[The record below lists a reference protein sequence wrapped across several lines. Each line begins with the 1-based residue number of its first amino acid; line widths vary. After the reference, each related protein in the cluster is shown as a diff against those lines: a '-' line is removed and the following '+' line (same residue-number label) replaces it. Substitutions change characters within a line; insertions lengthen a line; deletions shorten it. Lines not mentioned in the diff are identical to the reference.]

1 MEFKAHPDPER
12 PYCLRPRLPMQRP
25 LLALSFAAALSIAQA
40 DVYRWVDEQGVAHY
54 SDQWVPG
61 SEVVKTS
68 RTHPP
73 GTDTAGR
80 TVDQKNLTAAT
91 QRAGQQLRDEQNA
104 RATQQEVAARRAAL
118 CKSAKDAYMRAITAR
133 VVYKDDK
140 DTGQRTFMSEADAD
154 AYRANVR
161 QAVQDNCGSVPQ
173 FDPEAPIPEPQ
184 PIDVKPTPEPK
195 VNPADATSR

>member
-1 MEFKAHPDPER
+1 
-12 PYCLRPRLPMQRP
+12 MQRV
-25 LLALSFAAALSIAQA
+25 LISLSFTAALAVGAALTVAQA

-54 SDQWVPG
+54 SDEWVAG
-61 SEVVKTS
+61 SEVIKTS
-68 RTHPP
+68 KGHPP
-73 GTDTAGR
+73 GFDSAARSAERKNVTAG
-80 TVDQKNLTAAT
+80 D
-91 QRAGQQLRDEQNA
+91 QRAAEQLRDEQNT
-104 RATQQEVAARRAAL
+104 RATQQDVAQRRAAL

-140 DTGQRTFMSEADAD
+140 DTGQRTYMSEADAD

-161 QAVQDNCGSVPQ
+161 KAVQENCGSVPQ

-184 PIDVKPTPEPK
+184 PIDVKPIPEPK